1 MPTIMVV
8 YEIKTANGAWR
19 TRKYAPKDKKDYE
32 RVLSVVRENPAED
45 TIFSVS
51 CKGGLMHE

>member
-1 MPTIMVV
+1 MPPIMVV

-32 RVLSVVRENPAED
+32 RVLSVVRENP
-45 TIFSVS
+45 
-51 CKGGLMHE
+51 

>member
-1 MPTIMVV
+1 MPPIMVV

-32 RVLSVVRENPAED
+32 RVLSVVRENPEEYK
-45 TIFSVS
+45 ILSVS
-51 CKGGLMHE
+51 CKGGLIHE